1 MRKNE
6 QDEMWV
12 IYQAISGGVVT
23 GPLAVCSQN
32 EWEKFER
39 DHPGQRS
46 LVQGGIANEGVAERL
61 ARGTSG
67 DAKPRGIPRTSGF
80 ADPNRDANRKVLPLP

>member
-1 MRKNE
+1 MRRTE
-6 QDEMWV
+6 QEEMWV
-12 IYQAISGGVVT
+12 IYQAISGGVVA
-23 GPLAVCSQN
+23 GPLAVCSQI

-67 DAKPRGIPRTSGF
+67 DSKPRGIPRTPGF
-80 ADPNRDANRKVLPLP
+80 TDPNRDARRKVAPLP